1 MSIEL
6 GPIPRLGKPAIEH
19 VLWSHDSQ
27 WIVFSHGPSLW
38 LADAK
43 FRFVRHLVHVEYDE
57 YQLPRHSLIDDIIPI
72 AWTPDNQSIIFME
85 GYRERES
92 HDWATRWFIKRISI
106 DGTAPPHKIYH
117 NGDSSELI
125 IQPNQ
130 TANQLLVIVP
140 SRSSSDSKTQCLI
153 PGTQIAFEH
162 PCPIER
168 AKWVLDD
175 EFILIQT
182 FPHLVFHNGDL
193 ISESPN
199 QIQLWDA
206 KTGQI
211 VWELPTR
218 SSLDEIIFSPD
229 GMRICSISLDTT
241 AWVWD
246 LTAHKVLF
254 GLEGFTN
261 PIPHTFAQAFW
272 EKPPS
277 TQTLLQQTQWSSDGR
292 WIGALNRANLFLFWE
307 AATGKQI
314 GQFQVDYNVM
324 AWRWSPDGRYIVTT
338 SGRCDDVVTV
348 YETATGKVVN
358 QLVGLRLVDA
368 CLEELVWRP
377 DGTQLLVMQGSTT
390 LKVWD
395 TSDPDPARWSLV
407 LDYYPDED

>member
-38 LADAK
+38 LADAQ
-43 FRFVRHLVHVEYDE
+43 FRFVRHLVHIEYDFD
-57 YQLPRHSLIDDIIPI
+57 QLPRDSLIKDIIPI

-85 GYRERES
+85 GYRESEA
-92 HDWATRWFIKRISI
+92 HDWATRWFIKRISV
-106 DGTAPPHKIYH
+106 DGTAPPHEIYH
-117 NGDSSELI
+117 HDDSSQLI
-125 IQPNQ
+125 IKPNQ
-130 TANQLLVIVP
+130 TASQLFVMVP
-140 SRSSSDSKTQCLI
+140 SRSSSDPTAHCLI
-153 PGTQIAFEH
+153 PGTPIAFEH
-162 PCPIER
+162 AHSIER
-168 AKWVLDD
+168 VEWVLDD

-211 VWELPTR
+211 AWELPTR
-218 SSLDEIIFSPD
+218 SSLDEIVFSPD
-229 GMRICSISLDTT
+229 GMRMCSNSLDTT

-246 LTAHKVLF
+246 LTTRKVLF

-261 PIPHTFAQAFW
+261 SIPHTFAQAYW

-277 TQTLLQQTQWSSDGR
+277 SQALLRQLQWSFDAR
-292 WIGALNRANLFLFWE
+292 LMGALNRANIFFFWE
-307 AATGKQI
+307 AASGKQI
-314 GQFQVDYNVM
+314 GQFQAEYSIM

-338 SGRCDDVVTV
+338 SGDCDDVVTV
-348 YETATGKVVN
+348 HEMATGKVVN
-358 QLVGLRLVDA
+358 QLVGLRLVNA
-368 CLEELVWRP
+368 CLETLVWRP
-377 DGTQLLVMQGSTT
+377 DGKQLLVMQDTT

-395 TSDPDPARWSLV
+395 TRDPDPTRWSLV
-407 LDYYPDED
+407 LDHYPDED